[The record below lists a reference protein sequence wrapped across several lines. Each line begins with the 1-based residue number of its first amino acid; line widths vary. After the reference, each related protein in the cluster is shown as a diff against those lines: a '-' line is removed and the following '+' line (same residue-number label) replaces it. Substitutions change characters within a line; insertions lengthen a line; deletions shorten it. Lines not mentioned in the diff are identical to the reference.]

1 MQKFIKVRRVRGNIM
16 FSYSDGVS
24 LCRKCEIVYSNGLY
38 RCLDCGQK
46 TASKPR
52 YAGSMKRKYR
62 KEMPRIG

>member
-1 MQKFIKVRRVRGNIM
+1 M
-16 FSYSDGVS
+16 FSYSEGVS
-24 LCRKCEIVYSNGLY
+24 LCRKCEIVYANGLY